1 MLNNKKTALGFIC
14 AGIVAIV
21 AGIIVGITH
30 PTEYSTHIP
39 QALDEAVARSI
50 FTYANVSP
58 TDTTIDGKDYRYV
71 AVTDTERF
79 YNSECLGEGHIILG
93 SREKGGTVEVYALC
107 SLAGYG
113 FRNGML
119 VDNSGSSCTPTLIT
133 FEKNDS
139 GAYNY
144 KKTQEA
150 EDGGHFASSVRKMF
164 PPALAN
170 KAISAQGNEEYT
182 ASLREQ
188 CDRYAE
194 AYLKVLGRDAEISSY
209 REQNFLMLSDYGV
222 FSDVENV
229 LCDLHPEYGFYLG
242 SLEFLE
248 ADGRYVYSV
257 KWDGDDNGN
266 GTVTYTKTRYD
277 NDKAVEK
284 FAYKVEGE
292 RFTEIKPKKKKK

>member
-14 AGIVAIV
+14 AGIVAII

-30 PTEYSTHIP
+30 PKDYSTQIP
-39 QALDEAVARSI
+39 QALDEAVVRSI

-222 FSDVENV
+222 FSDEDCME
-229 LCDLHPEYGFYLG
+229 LIYQFPPTDE
-242 SLEFLE
+242 
-248 ADGRYVYSV
+248 
-257 KWDGDDNGN
+257 NGN
-266 GTVTYTKTRYD
+266 AVSEIRFACDSTYYIKEIV
-277 NDKAVEK
+277 APP
-284 FAYKVEGE
+284 AYQLSDSY
-292 RFTEIKPKKKKK
+292 R